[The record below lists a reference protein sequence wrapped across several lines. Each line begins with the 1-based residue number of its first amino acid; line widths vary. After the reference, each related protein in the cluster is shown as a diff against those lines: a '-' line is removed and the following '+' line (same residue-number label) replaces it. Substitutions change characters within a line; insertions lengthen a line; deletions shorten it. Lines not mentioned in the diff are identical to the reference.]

1 VAEAATGSSR
11 SPPRGRVD
19 VTVALGIRA
28 GLALSAFVV
37 LLALVGLAPAFSW
50 VPEAPLLAV
59 SVLVPLVA
67 YAITGVRAAR
77 SSGLVRDGVA
87 AGAVAGI
94 ISGFVGGVAYVFF
107 GKSLLNVPV
116 GLALGCIAG
125 AFWGGV
131 GAIVSVRSR

>member
-1 VAEAATGSSR
+1 
-11 SPPRGRVD
+11 
-19 VTVALGIRA
+19 
-28 GLALSAFVV
+28 VV
-37 LLALVGLAPAFSW
+37 LLAFVGLAPAFSW

-67 YAITGVRAAR
+67 YAITGVQR
-77 SSGLVRDGVA
+77 SRLVRDGVA

-94 ISGFVGGVAYVFF
+94 TSGFVGGVAYVFF

-125 AFWGGV
+125 AFWGAV
-131 GAIVSVRSR
+131 GAILSVRSR